1 MTLAVVKTI
10 EATFENTFTEHYQ
23 SIWISHDQ
31 GVYHIMLTAACDCY
45 VGDHSGDTQ
54 LGGRF

>member
-10 EATFENTFTEHYQ
+10 EATSKRLLQNTIKVFGNHMAEEFP
-23 SIWISHDQ
+23 
-31 GVYHIMLTAACDCY
+31 VNCCNCY
-45 VGDHSGDTQ
+45 DGEHSGDTQ